1 MSRDEETEVATA
13 AELRQKVVEL
23 EREVHDLKAAL
34 AIQAGASETSPIDL
48 EIDAPLFREVQKLR
62 ERLEQV
68 EKENLEFAKMYV
80 EIQEQNEALT
90 NLYVASQRLHA
101 TFELEGVKQ
110 IITEILAEMVGAE
123 EFGLLV
129 LDRDKKQLHLLT
141 GEGMER
147 RLPKESLPAGEGV
160 IGDVAATG
168 ESFFFVPK
176 SETEKR
182 ASLPIATLPLKLNG
196 QTVGVMVIYKL
207 LGHKPSFSPIDH
219 QILELVAAHAASALV
234 SARLHGTMDRKLK
247 TIEGFM
253 QLMKSR

>member
-1 MSRDEETEVATA
+1 MSREQQTNSKAADEAQ
-13 AELRQKVVEL
+13 LQKRVREL
-23 EREVHDLKAAL
+23 ERQVADLEMGL
-34 AIQAGASETSPIDL
+34 AIQASGGEKALITALAE
-48 EIDAPLFREVQKLR
+48 LR
-62 ERLEQV
+62 ARLELV
-68 EKENLEFAKMYV
+68 EKENREFANMYV

-101 TFELEGVKQ
+101 TFDLEEVKT

-129 LDRDKKQLHLLT
+129 LDREKRNLHVL
-141 GEGMER
+141 
-147 RLPKESLPAGEGV
+147 AGEGIRERLPRETLPV
-160 IGDVAATG
+160 GEGIIGDVARTG
-168 ESFFFVPK
+168 ESFYFVPK
-176 SETEKR
+176 SEAEKK
-182 ASLPIATLPLKLNG
+182 AHLPIATLPLKLG
-196 QTVGVMVIYKL
+196 DQTVGVVVIYRL

-234 SARLHGTMDRKLK
+234 SARLHSTMDRKLK

>member
-1 MSRDEETEVATA
+1 MSRDEQTKMTTDDVQF
-13 AELRQKVVEL
+13 LRHRVSEL
-23 EREVHDLKAAL
+23 ERQVADL
-34 AIQAGASETSPIDL
+34 QAGFEMQASGGERAL
-48 EIDAPLFREVQKLR
+48 LDALQEMRT
-62 ERLEQV
+62 RLEQV
-68 EKENLEFAKMYV
+68 EKENQEFANMYV

-101 TFELEGVKQ
+101 TFDLEEVKL

-129 LDRDKKQLHLLT
+129 LDKSKEKLRVLA
-141 GEGMER
+141 GEGIRE
-147 RLPKESLPAGEGV
+147 RLPKDYLPMGEGI

-168 ESFFFVPK
+168 QSFFFEPK
-176 SETEKR
+176 SENEVK
-182 ASLPIATLPLKLNG
+182 AHLPLATLPMQLNG
-196 QTVGVMVIYKL
+196 VTVGVVVIYRL
-207 LGHKPSFSPIDH
+207 LSHKKAFSPIDH

-234 SARLHGTMDRKLK
+234 SARLHSTMDRKLK

>member
-1 MSRDEETEVATA
+1 MSRDNQSNPKAPDAGV
-13 AELRQKVVEL
+13 LRERVTEL
-23 EREVHDLKAAL
+23 ERQVADLQTGFEMQASGGERAL
-34 AIQAGASETSPIDL
+34 LEALQET
-48 EIDAPLFREVQKLR
+48 R
-62 ERLEQV
+62 ERLENL
-68 EKENLEFAKMYV
+68 EKENQEFANMYV

-101 TFELEGVKQ
+101 TFELEEVKQ
-110 IITEILAEMVGAE
+110 IISEILAEMVGAE

-129 LDRDKKQLHLLT
+129 LDKTQQQLQVLT
-141 GEGMER
+141 GEGIRE
-147 RLPKESLPAGEGV
+147 RLPKDTLPTGEGI

-168 ESFFFVPK
+168 ESFYFEPK
-176 SETEKR
+176 SEAEVR
-182 ASLPIATLPLKLNG
+182 AHLPLATLPMKLNG
-196 QTVGVMVIYKL
+196 TTVGVVVIYKL
-207 LGHKPSFSPIDH
+207 LSHKKMFSPIDH

>member
-1 MSRDEETEVATA
+1 MSPDKPTEVVTV
-13 AELRQKVVEL
+13 EQFRRRVGEL
-23 EREVHDLKAAL
+23 EREVDDLKAAL
-34 AIQAGASETSPIDL
+34 AIQTGANETSPMDL
-48 EIDAPLFREVQKLR
+48 EVDAPLLR
-62 ERLEQV
+62 ELTRLREKLERT
-68 EKENLEFAKMYV
+68 EKENHEFARMYV
-80 EIQEQNEALT
+80 EIQEQNEAFT

-101 TFELEGVKQ
+101 TFDLGGVKQ

-129 LDRDKKQLHLLT
+129 LDRDKKRLHLLT
-141 GEGMER
+141 GEGMEH
-147 RLPKESLPAGEGV
+147 RLPKETLPAGEGI

-168 ESFFFVPK
+168 ESFYFVPK
-176 SETEKR
+176 TAAERE
-182 ASLPIATLPLKLNG
+182 ASLPIATLPLKLND

-234 SARLHGTMDRKLK
+234 SARLHGAMDRKLR
-247 TIEGFM
+247 TIEGFL

>member
-1 MSRDEETEVATA
+1 LSREERAEVPTV
-13 AELRQKVVEL
+13 EGLRRKVGEL
-23 EREVHDLKAAL
+23 EREVNDLKTAL

-48 EIDAPLFREVQKLR
+48 EGDVPMLR
-62 ERLEQV
+62 ELRRLREKLDRV
-68 EKENLEFAKMYV
+68 EKENHEFAKMYV
-80 EIQEQNEALT
+80 EIQEQNEALA

-101 TFELEGVKQ
+101 TFDLEGVKR
-110 IITEILAEMVGAE
+110 IITEILVEMVGAE

-129 LDRDKKQLHLLT
+129 LDREKKELHLLT
-141 GEGMER
+141 GEGMEH
-147 RLPKESLPAGEGV
+147 RLPRETLPAGEGI

-176 SETEKR
+176 TEAEKQ
-182 ASLPIATLPLKLNG
+182 ASLPIATLPLKLNE

-219 QILELVAAHAASALV
+219 QVLELVAAHAASALV

-253 QLMKSR
+253 QLMKHR

>member
-1 MSRDEETEVATA
+1 MSREQRTNSKAADEGKLEKRV
-13 AELRQKVVEL
+13 LEL
-23 EREVHDLKAAL
+23 ERQVA
-34 AIQAGASETSPIDL
+34 DL
-48 EIDAPLFREVQKLR
+48 EMGLAMQASGGEKALITALSELR
-62 ERLEQV
+62 ARLEQL
-68 EKENLEFAKMYV
+68 EKENREFANMYV

-101 TFELEGVKQ
+101 TFDLEEVKK

-129 LDRDKKQLHLLT
+129 LDREKKNLHVL
-141 GEGMER
+141 
-147 RLPKESLPAGEGV
+147 AGEGIRERLPRETLPV
-160 IGDVAATG
+160 GEGIIGDVARTG
-168 ESFFFVPK
+168 ESFYFVPK
-176 SETEKR
+176 SEAEKN
-182 ASLPIATLPLKLNG
+182 AHLPIATLPLKLG
-196 QTVGVMVIYKL
+196 GETVGVVVIYRL

-234 SARLHGTMDRKLK
+234 SARLHSNMDRKLK